1 MAGGDES
8 REVHMKK
15 WQIAVLVIA
24 VAVLAAGIGAYAA
37 SNYGTQSDP
46 LVAMSYLEDVL
57 QPKIESSVDA
67 KISEATKGLSGG
79 SASFAVVNLGA
90 GQSVTLSEGAEVV
103 LRSGAC
109 AVTGTMADVT
119 GGTDTGAELTM
130 NHLCLASG
138 TVTLTAGADSTLLI
152 RGGYTVG

>member
-1 MAGGDES
+1 
-8 REVHMKK
+8 MKK

-67 KISEATKGLSGG
+67 KISEATKGISGG

-109 AVTGTMADVT
+109 AVTGTMALDY
-119 GGTDTGAELTM
+119 AEDKMIFRKRIFEAISELK
-130 NHLCLASG
+130 S
-138 TVTLTAGADSTLLI
+138 I
-152 RGGYTVG
+152 QI

>member
-1 MAGGDES
+1 
-8 REVHMKK
+8 MKK
-15 WQIAVLVIA
+15 KWRIALICVLCA
-24 VAVLAAGIGAYAA
+24 ACLAGIGVWAA
-37 SNYGTQSDP
+37 GNYGSEDDP

-67 KISEATKGLSGG
+67 KISEATKGISGG